1 MYKVVLVFGGRDFSD
16 REAVFAALDSERPD
30 KVIPGGAP
38 GADAL
43 AREWCFDRKVSYWN
57 VPADWT
63 RYGKAAGPIRNQRMI
78 DEGCPSLALEFPG
91 GRGTADMHRRC
102 VEAGVPIKV
111 HVPAPN
117 VAKDAGH
124 G

>member
-1 MYKVVLVFGGRDFSD
+1 MKTVLVFGGRDFAD
-16 REAVFAALDSERPD
+16 RSAVFNMLDCEQPD
-30 KVIPGGAP
+30 HVIQGGAT

-43 AREWCFDRKVSYWN
+43 ARDWCHQRKVSYWN

-78 DEGCPSLALEFPG
+78 DEGCPTLALEFPG

-102 VEAGVPIKV
+102 VDAGVPIKV
-111 HVPAPN
+111 HIPTPSVSKGGA
-117 VAKDAGH
+117 
-124 G
+124 